1 MQLVELKLGIELGAY
16 LRDEYVRKARL
27 LKDIASDLDV
37 DLGTVS
43 RWKDAFGLERAAAE
57 PTEAAL

>member
-1 MQLVELKLGIELGAY
+1 MQLVELKLGIELGTY
-16 LRDEYVRKARL
+16 LREEFVAKGRL
-27 LKDIASDLDV
+27 LKDIAKDLDV

-57 PTEAAL
+57 PAEAAS